1 MRGIQPDSPKME
13 TPSIEK
19 VQRLL
24 HDVFGFREFR
34 GDQAE
39 VIRHVLNG
47 GDALVLMPTGGG
59 KSLCYQLPSLVRS
72 GAGIVVSPLIALMQD
87 QVDALAQLGV
97 RAAFLNSSQ
106 DFRTG
111 AQIERKLRQGEIDL
125 LYVAPERLLTDWF
138 LRLLGE
144 IEVALF
150 AIDEA
155 HCVSQWG
162 HDFRPEYQR
171 LSILH
176 ERFPFIP
183 RIALTAT
190 ADAIT
195 REEIV
200 SQLKLEEAR
209 IFVAG
214 FDRPNIRYRVTEKAG
229 TRRQLFDFL
238 NEKGRRGQA
247 GIIYCGSRK
256 KAEETSEW
264 LNQSGLKTLPYH
276 AGMDQAAR
284 RSNQQRFLRE
294 DGIIM
299 VATIAF
305 GMGIDKPDVRFVAH
319 LDMPQSLESYYQET
333 GRAGR
338 DGEPAEAWMSYSLSD
353 VMHLSQRID
362 QSEAGEIQKRVMHQ
376 KLEAMIG
383 YSETAQCRR
392 AVLLEYF
399 GEKKP
404 ACGNCDTCLDPP
416 ETWDGTIAVQ
426 KLLSAALR
434 TGQRFGAAYVM
445 DVLLGKA
452 TERIAQNGHDRLP
465 TFGVG
470 KDLPEKVWRGIT
482 RQVVAGGLLRAN
494 AARYGALEVTEKARS
509 VLRGEVSVPLRRPK
523 EKTRRL
529 RHDRHQEATI
539 PQEPLNYDMFT
550 ALRELRKDLAAE
562 QNVPAY
568 VIFHDRTLREIA
580 QRQPRNLQALSDISG
595 IGGLKLNRYGE
606 AVVKVVQEHASAA
619 PPAGTAA
626 TWPTFE
632 EKMSTAQTSIAMFRK
647 IRSVDQVAA
656 ARQLKASTVYAHLAE
671 AIGEGILALGDVID
685 LTDAEYAEIE
695 SAFETCAETAPGKL
709 SPIFEKLGGKYTYD
723 VLKCIGAARGHAPP
737 AATLSNVRAD

>member
-1 MRGIQPDSPKME
+1 ME
-13 TPSIEK
+13 TPSIETA
-19 VQRLL
+19 QILL
-24 HDVFGFREFR
+24 HDVFGFHEFR

-39 VIRHVLNG
+39 IIGHLLSG

-59 KSLCYQLPSLVRS
+59 KSLCYQLPSLVRP
-72 GAGIVVSPLIALMQD
+72 GVGIVVSPLIALMQD

-106 DFRTG
+106 DFQT
-111 AQIERKLRQGEIDL
+111 AAKIEKKLRQGEIDL

-138 LRLLGE
+138 LRLVGE
-144 IEVALF
+144 INVALF

-171 LSILH
+171 LSMLH
-176 ERFPFIP
+176 ERFPAIP

-195 REEIV
+195 RAEIV
-200 SQLKLEEAR
+200 SQLRLEEAR

-214 FDRPNIRYRVTEKAG
+214 FDRPNIRYRVTEKSG

-238 NEKGRRGQA
+238 NEAGRRGQA

-256 KAEETSEW
+256 KVEETSEW
-264 LNQSGLKTLPYH
+264 LNQSGFRTLPYH
-276 AGMDQAAR
+276 AGMDQATR
-284 RSNQQRFLRE
+284 RNNQQRFLRE

-338 DGEPAEAWMSYSLSD
+338 DGEPAQAWMSFSLGD
-353 VMHLSQRID
+353 VTHLSQRID
-362 QSEAGEIQKRVMHQ
+362 QSDAGELQKRVMHQ

-392 AVLLEYF
+392 VVLLEYF
-399 GEKKP
+399 GEKNP

-416 ETWDGTIAVQ
+416 ETWDGTIPVQ
-426 KLLSAALR
+426 KLLSAVLR
-434 TGQRFGAAYVM
+434 TGQRFGAVYVM
-445 DVLLGKA
+445 DVLLGKT
-452 TERIAQNGHDRLP
+452 TERIAQNGHDQLP

-470 KDLPEKVWRGIT
+470 KDLPEKAWRGIM
-482 RQVVAGGLLRAN
+482 RQVVAAGLLRAN
-494 AARYGALEVTEKARS
+494 AARYGALEVTDKLRP
-509 VLRGEVSVPLRRPK
+509 VLKGEVSVFLRRSK
-523 EKTRRL
+523 EKTGRARR
-529 RHDRHQEATI
+529 DRQPE
-539 PQEPLNYDMFT
+539 PSLSQEPLNENMFI
-550 ALRELRKDLAAE
+550 ALRELRKNLAAE

-568 VIFHDRTLREIA
+568 VIFHDSTLREIA
-580 QRQPRNLQALSDISG
+580 QRQPRNRDALSGVNG
-595 IGGLKLNRYGE
+595 IGGQKLDRYGE
-606 AVVKVVQEHASAA
+606 AVLKVVQEHASAA
-619 PPAGTAA
+619 PPPKTAA
-626 TWPTFE
+626 APPSFD
-632 EKMSTAQTSIAMFRK
+632 EKMSTAATSIVMFREG
-647 IRSVDQVAA
+647 RSVDQVAA
-656 ARQLKASTVYAHLAE
+656 ARQLKASTVYTHLAA
-671 AIGEGILALGDVID
+671 AIGEGILSLGDVID

-695 SAFETCAETAPGKL
+695 SAFETCADAAPGKL

-723 VLKCIGAARGHAPP
+723 ILKCIGAARGYVPP
-737 AATLSNVRAD
+737 AKT